1 MLSLKRVAQLKD
13 SSTWHL
19 SSGPSHQFPVNNI
32 NQTRRVDVYWFCI
45 HTMNY
50 MFRDGVYIQHIKQ
63 LLIDFYTLIYCLPP
77 ESRIFN
83 YPCFWLYRM
92 VLPGCYRVKI
102 LFPHIF
108 HYFNKKYSRTRALD
122 QLKVFKRFTTKSM
135 HVLH

>member
-1 MLSLKRVAQLKD
+1 MSPNLKIPVPGTWAADLATNSLLITSIKHGEWMSID
-13 SSTWHL
+13 SIYTWWITC
-19 SSGPSHQFPVNNI
+19 SE
-32 NQTRRVDVYWFCI
+32 
-45 HTMNY
+45 M
-50 MFRDGVYIQHIKQ
+50 VYIQHIKQ

-92 VLPGCYRVKI
+92 ILPGCYRVKI

>member
-45 HTMNY
+45 HMMNY
-50 MFRDGVYIQHIKQ
+50 MFRDGVYTTYQTVINWF
-63 LLIDFYTLIYCLPP
+63 LYTNILSSP

-83 YPCFWLYRM
+83 YPCVWLYRM

>member
-45 HTMNY
+45 HMMNY
-50 MFRDGVYIQHIKQ
+50 MFRDGVYTTYQTVINWF
-63 LLIDFYTLIYCLPP
+63 LYTNILSSP

-83 YPCFWLYRM
+83 YRCFWLYRM

>member
-1 MLSLKRVAQLKD
+1 MSPNLKIPVPG
-13 SSTWHL
+13 TWAADLATNSVLIHQSNMESGCLLILYTHDELHVQRWCIYTTYQTVINWFLYTNIL
-19 SSGPSHQFPVNNI
+19 SS
-32 NQTRRVDVYWFCI
+32 
-45 HTMNY
+45 
-50 MFRDGVYIQHIKQ
+50 
-63 LLIDFYTLIYCLPP
+63 P